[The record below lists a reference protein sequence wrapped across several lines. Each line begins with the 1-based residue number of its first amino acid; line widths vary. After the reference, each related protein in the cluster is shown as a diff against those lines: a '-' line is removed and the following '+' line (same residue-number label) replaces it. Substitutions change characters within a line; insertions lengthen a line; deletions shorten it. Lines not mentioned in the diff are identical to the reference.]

1 MQQFLTVSELN
12 AYLGTLVQTD
22 EILCNFW
29 LKGEIS
35 GFRYYRQS
43 GHMYFTL
50 KDSESAVSC
59 VMFKSRAQKLDFEPE
74 DGLDVLIRGYLAIYG
89 KQGKY
94 QIYVQEM
101 QPYGL
106 GGLHLRLEQLKKKLQ
121 EVGYFRTGNEK
132 TKIPE
137 MVSCVGVVTS
147 QDGAAFRDI
156 LKVIRQ
162 RHRGCR
168 IILAH
173 SAVQGE
179 DAPVQLARGVR
190 LLNEH
195 ARVQVIILGRGGG
208 SFEDLMAFNS
218 EEVVRAI
225 FDSDIPV
232 ISAVGHEVD
241 FSLADL
247 AADLRAATPT
257 QAASL
262 AVPDMNQ
269 IERETRRLQESLIR
283 AMERTIERREEAL
296 DRVMM
301 KKVWKEPAVLL
312 SEKRTQLE
320 NLQQRMEQS
329 TRTVLKEKQ
338 HRYCLALNALDKL
351 SPLKVMQRGYALV
364 YKDRQP
370 VKEAGSVKIGEE
382 IQVTLYRGS
391 LKARVTGKENGY
403 EENEI

>member
-1 MQQFLTVSELN
+1 MKQFITVSELN
-12 AYLGTLVQTD
+12 AYLGNLIQAD
-22 EILCNFW
+22 EFLSDFW
-29 LKGEIS
+29 LKGELS
-35 GFRYYRQS
+35 GYRYYRQS

-74 DGLDVLIRGYLAIYG
+74 DGLDVLARGYLAIYG

-94 QIYVQEM
+94 QVYIQEM

-106 GGLHLRLEQLKKKLQ
+106 GGLYLRLEQLKKRLQ
-121 EVGYFRTGNEK
+121 EEGYFAPEIK
-132 TKIPE
+132 KKIPE
-137 MVSCVGVVTS
+137 MVNCIGVVTS

-156 LKVIRQ
+156 LKVIKQ
-162 RHRGCR
+162 RHRGCQVV
-168 IILAH
+168 LVH

-195 ARVQVIILGRGGG
+195 GRVQVIILGRGGG

-218 EEVVRAI
+218 EEVVQAI
-225 FDSDIPV
+225 FDSRIPV

-269 IERETRRLQESLIR
+269 VVRDTRRIHESLIR
-283 AMERTIERREEAL
+283 AMERTIECKEESL
-296 DRVMM
+296 DRLMM
-301 KKVWKEPAVLL
+301 NNVWKEPAVLL
-312 SEKRTQLE
+312 SEKQTTLE
-320 NLQQRMEQS
+320 KLQQRMDRSAEAF
-329 TRTVLKEKQ
+329 LKDRQ
-338 HRYCLALNALDKL
+338 HRFCLALNALDKL

-364 YKDRQP
+364 YKDGRP
-370 VKEAGSVKIGEE
+370 VKEAGHIEVGEE
-382 IQVTLYRGS
+382 IRVALYRGGI
-391 LKARVTGKENGY
+391 KAVVTGKENG
-403 EENEI
+403 NEKDEI

>member
-1 MQQFLTVSELN
+1 MKQFITVSELN
-12 AYLGTLVQTD
+12 AYLGTLIETD
-22 EILCNFW
+22 EFLSDFW
-29 LKGEIS
+29 LKGELS
-35 GFRYYRQS
+35 GYRYYRQS

-74 DGLDVLIRGYLAIYG
+74 DGLDVLARGYLAIYG

-94 QIYVQEM
+94 QIYIQEM

-106 GGLHLRLEQLKKKLQ
+106 GGLYLRLEQLKKRLQ
-121 EVGYFRTGNEK
+121 EEGYFSLERK
-132 TKIPE
+132 KKIPE
-137 MVSCVGVVTS
+137 MVNCIGVVTS

-162 RHRGCR
+162 RHKGCQVV
-168 IILAH
+168 LVH

-179 DAPVQLARGVR
+179 DAPAQLARGVK

-195 ARVQVIILGRGGG
+195 GRVQVIIVGRGGG

-218 EEVVRAI
+218 EEVVQAI
-225 FDSDIPV
+225 FDSEIPV

-269 IERETRRLQESLIR
+269 IERDTRRIHESLIR
-283 AMERTIERREEAL
+283 AMERTIERKEETL

-301 KKVWKEPAVLL
+301 KNVWKEPSVLL
-312 SEKRTQLE
+312 SEKQAALE
-320 NLQQRMEQS
+320 TLKQRMERS
-329 TRTVLKEKQ
+329 AGTLLKDKQ
-338 HRYCLALNALDKL
+338 HRFYLAVNALDKL

-364 YKDRQP
+364 YKEGQP
-370 VKEAGSVKIGEE
+370 VKEAGSIKIGEE
-382 IQVTLYRGS
+382 IRVTLYRGS
-391 LKARVTGKENGY
+391 LKAVVTGKENGNGK
-403 EENEI
+403 NEV